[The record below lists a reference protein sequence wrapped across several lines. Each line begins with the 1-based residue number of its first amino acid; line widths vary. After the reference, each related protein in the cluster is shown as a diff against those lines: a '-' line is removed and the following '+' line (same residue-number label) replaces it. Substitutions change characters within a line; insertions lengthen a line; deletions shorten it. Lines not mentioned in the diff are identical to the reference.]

1 MVVRQCKTC
10 VSWHPQNPYA
20 EEKIHV
26 LLVYNAPMAFQIH
39 FCLTIKTHQLT
50 NLQTQKLIN
59 LEAHQLTNLS
69 THQLRNSKP
78 QNLKP

>member
-39 FCLTIKTHQLT
+39 FCLIIKTHQLT
-50 NLQTQKLIN
+50 NLQT
-59 LEAHQLTNLS
+59 HQLTNLETHQLTTS
-69 THQLRNSKP
+69 SSHQLRNSILQK
-78 QNLKP
+78 LKT